1 MAYTKVTQDRAI
13 ELVRRIIE
21 SENNKYG
28 LDIKFIS
35 LSLKDRV
42 KELMKH
48 DNFVIN
54 KVTDYIYAYGIYKY
68 VRNTIAYYD
77 FNLDTISLIKDKKI
91 LFTSLDKF
99 NKAEMIETA
108 YHEYFH
114 ALDKDRVYQFYDYD
128 CPLDNIDFG
137 FFFSIVEDIIWPLEE
152 VQEAYR
158 INPTGFMCEIQADLY
173 GIENTLS
180 KHNVDSKSVYL
191 LKKFNS
197 TLLERYDGYDSDFFL
212 ENLYKYYINNYD
224 SDFFSSQIFDVFYKN
239 GSYKRIDAILN
250 DSRVVML
257 DKRILNSILLCPSF
271 LNTMVNGNYSL
282 NSEQYKYLFSLLDDE
297 IIRLN
302 DKLDS
307 KRKLNEDDSIDYY
320 FKIVKRSAGKVYSL
334 IRQNSF
340 INERILNP
348 IFKNSSIKDKYKKSI
363 IDDDEEKIKLL
374 KNVYDVLMNN
384 YYNANRDFKN
394 R

>member
-1 MAYTKVTQDRAI
+1 
-13 ELVRRIIE
+13 
-21 SENNKYG
+21 
-28 LDIKFIS
+28 
-35 LSLKDRV
+35 
-42 KELMKH
+42 
-48 DNFVIN
+48 
-54 KVTDYIYAYGIYKY
+54 
-68 VRNTIAYYD
+68 
-77 FNLDTISLIKDKKI
+77 
-91 LFTSLDKF
+91 
-99 NKAEMIETA
+99 
-108 YHEYFH
+108 
-114 ALDKDRVYQFYDYD
+114 
-128 CPLDNIDFG
+128 
-137 FFFSIVEDIIWPLEE
+137 
-152 VQEAYR
+152 
-158 INPTGFMCEIQADLY
+158 MCEIQADLY

-224 SDFFSSQIFDVFYKN
+224 SDFFSSQIFDIFYKN

-271 LNTMVNGNYSL
+271 LNIMVNGNYSL